1 MFLFLFSD
9 ELSDSLEDISAIS
22 ADFANGI
29 DSGSIQWLFLFPQY
43 INY

>member
-9 ELSDSLEDISAIS
+9 EISDSLEDISAI
-22 ADFANGI
+22 FAALTNGI
-29 DSGSIQWLFLFPQY
+29 DFDSIQWLFLFPQY